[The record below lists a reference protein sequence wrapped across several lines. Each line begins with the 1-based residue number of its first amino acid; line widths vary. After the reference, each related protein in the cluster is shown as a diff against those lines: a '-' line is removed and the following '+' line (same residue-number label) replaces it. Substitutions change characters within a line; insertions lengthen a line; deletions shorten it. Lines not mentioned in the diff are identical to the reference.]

1 MTTHKTYG
9 HTGDG
14 TPIDD
19 AFVNRL
25 ADEAERGYTPEQLE
39 GQPRGRGRPPLGDLV
54 KAVGSVRLDPELRE
68 QAAARAA
75 GEGVSVSEIVR
86 RALREYLHS
95 A

>member
-1 MTTHKTYG
+1 MTTDKTYG
-9 HTGDG
+9 HTSDG

-19 AFVNRL
+19 AFINQL
-25 ADEAERGYTPEQLE
+25 ADEAERGYGPEQLK
-39 GQPRGRGRPPLGDLV
+39 GKPRGRGRPPLGDLV

-75 GEGVSVSEIVR
+75 AEGVSVSEIVR
-86 RALREYLHS
+86 RALREYLRS

>member
-1 MTTHKTYG
+1 MTTHETYG

-19 AFVNRL
+19 AFINGL
-25 ADEAERGYTPEQLE
+25 ADEAERGYSPEQL
-39 GQPRGRGRPPLGDLV
+39 GGKPRGRGRPPLGDLA

-68 QAAARAA
+68 KAAARAA
-75 GEGVSVSEIVR
+75 GDGVTVSEVVR

>member
-39 GQPRGRGRPPLGDLV
+39 GKPRGRGRPPLGDLV

-68 QAAARAA
+68 RAAARAA

>member
-1 MTTHKTYG
+1 MTTHETYG

-25 ADEAERGYTPEQLE
+25 ADEAEQGYSPGQLE
-39 GQPRGRGRPPLGDLV
+39 GKPRGRGRPPLGLLA

-75 GEGVSVSEIVR
+75 GDGVSVSEIVR

>member
-1 MTTHKTYG
+1 MTTRKTYG
-9 HTGDG
+9 DAGDG

-19 AFVNRL
+19 AFINRL
-25 ADEAERGYTPEQLE
+25 ADEAERGYGPEQLKNKS
-39 GQPRGRGRPPLGDLV
+39 RGRGRPPLGDLA

-75 GEGVSVSEIVR
+75 DEGVSVSEIVR
-86 RALREYLHS
+86 RALREYLRS

>member
-19 AFVNRL
+19 AFVDRL

-39 GQPRGRGRPPLGDLV
+39 GKPRGRGRPPLGDLV